1 MEVRRPFKVS
11 NLLYCQEVSHLLLS
25 LCSLTKLWPRHHLWN
40 WSPQYDAHC
49 CQGNPADRRE
59 SMCSHIM
66 CSTEKPISEASSF
79 ELISARNLW
88 LSLFLLWL
96 AQPGSLLHT
105 HIPGFSPGSRF
116 ANLNHLYLLPLPHPN
131 LQVLLP
137 LPPSVSLMYL
147 LPIFQRSHLW
157 DLNCHGSFVT
167 GPPTSRLSQF
177 PPAFSSPAGSNHIIP
192 GFNLQLLP

>member
-11 NLLYCQEVSHLLLS
+11 NLLYCQEMSHLLLS
-25 LCSLTKLWPRHHLWN
+25 LCSLTKLWPRYHLWN

-96 AQPGSLLHT
+96 AQPAPCYIPTFPDSPQALDLQTWITFTLYLSLIQTYKSYCPCLPVSLSC
-105 HIPGFSPGSRF
+105 ISSRF
-116 ANLNHLYLLPLPHPN
+116 
-131 LQVLLP
+131 
-137 LPPSVSLMYL
+137 S
-147 LPIFQRSHLW
+147 R
-157 DLNCHGSFVT
+157 GVT
-167 GPPTSRLSQF
+167 CGTWTTMGAS
-177 PPAFSSPAGSNHIIP
+177 
-192 GFNLQLLP
+192 